1 MWRVEGT
8 NRTLHMILCRRRVT
22 VPYDSSVN
30 GQQAR
35 TLRQPP
41 RRDRRDTTH
50 DARVASP
57 NSPLPSSPGWL
68 AARPVQDRRRK
79 ATRVV
84 ASWTTKAVAVLLQA
98 ATSRLQ
104 KKRLGTRI
112 FKAPSKLAR
121 APHGQFQQRIQ
132 DFSCHLASCDTPP
145 ITSPGSGCNL
155 VRNSI
160 TSNIKIEPRIQF

>member
-1 MWRVEGT
+1 
-8 NRTLHMILCRRRVT
+8 MILCRPCVT

-35 TLRQPP
+35 TLRQDDEIYVTP
-41 RRDRRDTTH
+41 RMTH
-50 DARVASP
+50 GLQV
-57 NSPLPSSPGWL
+57 PSSL
-68 AARPVQDRRRK
+68 AGCSTCPVRDRRRK

-84 ASWTTKAVAVLLQA
+84 ASWTTKGVAILLQA

-132 DFSCHLASCDTPP
+132 DFSCELASCDTPP
-145 ITSPGSGCNL
+145 STSPGSGCNL

>member
-1 MWRVEGT
+1 
-8 NRTLHMILCRRRVT
+8 MILCRPCVT

-35 TLRQPP
+35 TLRQDDEIYVTP
-41 RRDRRDTTH
+41 RMTH
-50 DARVASP
+50 GLQV
-57 NSPLPSSPGWL
+57 PSSL
-68 AARPVQDRRRK
+68 AGCSTCPVRDRRRK

-84 ASWTTKAVAVLLQA
+84 ASWTTKGVAILLQA

-121 APHGQFQQRIQ
+121 APHGTGN
-132 DFSCHLASCDTPP
+132 FSSASKISVASSRVATRRRSHRLGLGA
-145 ITSPGSGCNL
+145 IWFGTASPVTLRLNLGSN
-155 VRNSI
+155 
-160 TSNIKIEPRIQF
+160 SNIRLHLCSA